1 MFAVVIGTSIWM
13 AYESNERRIPIDS
26 KPYSTN
32 NGAFA
37 WLLSGLLLWIA
48 TFPYYLV
55 KRSKFIQPA
64 TAAPASAPRSGLTLA
79 QELAALNELRETGK
93 LSDGDYERAKSK
105 LLA

>member
-1 MFAVVIGTSIWM
+1 MFVMVIGTSIWM

-55 KRSKFIQPA
+55 KRSKFVQAGPVTPA
-64 TAAPASAPRSGLTLA
+64 AAPRSSLTLA
-79 QELAALNELRETGK
+79 QELAALNDLREAGK
-93 LSDGDYERAKSK
+93 ISDGDYERAKSK

>member
-1 MFAVVIGTSIWM
+1 MFVVVIGTSIWM
-13 AYESNERRIPIDS
+13 AYESNERRIPIDG
-26 KPYSTN
+26 KPYGTN

-48 TFPYYLV
+48 TFPYYLI
-55 KRSKFIQPA
+55 KRSQA
-64 TAAPASAPRSGLTLA
+64 AQSRAAAPASPPKSGLTLA
-79 QELAALNELRETGK
+79 QELASLTELHASGK